1 MLQCVVRCLYA
12 TSTIWE
18 TEILR
23 HDLASHGAS
32 ALYSGTNQVR
42 QHVDL
47 AGAGEIDARLGEEE
61 ESNFEQQAEATLS
74 G

>member
-1 MLQCVVRCLYA
+1 VLQCVARYLYV
-12 TSTIWE
+12 TSTICE
-18 TEILR
+18 TELLH

-47 AGAGEIDARLGEEE
+47 AGAGGIDARLGEEE
-61 ESNFEQQAEATLS
+61 ESNFEQQAEAMLS